1 LDDQYQAYV
10 NRVVG
15 STKLDFY
22 RQQLPLIHSSPK
34 FQKQGSGDYQPVAF
48 PGYSIIAP
56 PASEDP
62 VNGAYYQA
70 LADCWQRL
78 NAKLP
83 EGLLIPLPTESLHIT
98 LTDLIWNTDF
108 VAAIQNPDFDGKLR
122 SELADVFAEI
132 PAGMAPI
139 RLQTVGLMVMPRA
152 IGLTLIPDTESAY
165 NRILELR
172 RSVYQHPTILGLGIQ
187 QQYHFTAHITLGYF
201 GDIPGAFE
209 VDAIANHLADI
220 NRYSLAN
227 LPEFVIERAEL
238 RRFDDMMA
246 YHRDAD
252 WPCFQF

>member
-1 LDDQYQAYV
+1 LDDQFQAYV

-15 STKLDFY
+15 STKPEFY

-34 FQKQGSGDYQPVAF
+34 FQKGPSDDLQPVAF

-56 PASEDP
+56 PAEDDP
-62 VNGAYYQA
+62 VNQGYYQA

-78 NAKLP
+78 QASLP
-83 EGLLIPLPTESLHIT
+83 QGFVVPLPPESLHIT

-108 VAAIQNPDFDGKLR
+108 VAAIQNPNFDEKLR
-122 SELADVFAEI
+122 SELSGIFATLT
-132 PAGMAPI
+132 ANLGPI

-152 IGLTLIPDTESAY
+152 IGMTLVPSTEAAY

-172 RSVYQHPTILGLGIQ
+172 RSIYQHPSLLGLGIQ

-201 GDIPGAFE
+201 GDIPADLARDE
-209 VDAIANHLADI
+209 LADALANI
-220 NRYSLAN
+220 NRYSLET

-238 RRFDDMMA
+238 RRFDNMMA
-246 YHRDAD
+246 YHRESD
-252 WPCFQF
+252 WPTFQF